1 MLTSSPAYKLA
12 RMWTNKRAFTF
23 DVHTLDGELLA
34 RDVPI
39 LSGDV
44 SASATSRVTRTAQ
57 FNVDDSWFPRSPTDT
72 LSPYHAII
80 SIKAGVSYP
89 DGTEEVFPVFTGRV
103 YNIRRNADGSVT
115 CRADDLA
122 ADVIAAQFENPRNS
136 QRGGSVIAEIRTLIR
151 EVLPNA
157 QFGPDNVTDAKVP
170 DLTWDEDR
178 GKAIDDLA
186 SAVGGRWYC
195 LGDGS
200 FVVRRYP
207 YITDAVQ
214 LDITD
219 GPDGV
224 LIGADQEVTADGTA
238 NSVVVI
244 SERTDGSA
252 PIRVIERNEVASSP
266 ARYGGPFGKR
276 VQTINLQ
283 TPVSLY
289 EAQVMALE
297 QLAALSALT
306 EQWSVSMVPDMT
318 IEPADVVRFEWRG
331 IQSVQVVDTVSY
343 PLSPEAVMN
352 LGTRSNVAE

>member
-12 RMWTNKRAFTF
+12 RMWTNKRVFTF
-23 DVHTLDGELLA
+23 DVRTLDGELLA

-39 LSGDV
+39 LGGDV

-57 FNVDDSWFPRSPTDT
+57 FNVADDWFPRTPTDT
-72 LSPYHAII
+72 LSPYHAIV
-80 SIKAGVSYP
+80 SIKAGVGYP
-89 DGTEEVFPVFTGRV
+89 DGTEELFPIFTGRV
-103 YNIRRNADGSVT
+103 YNIKRNADGSVT

-136 QRGGSVIAEIRTLIR
+136 QRGGSVIAEIRSLIR
-151 EVLPNA
+151 EALPMA
-157 QFGPDNVTDAKVP
+157 TFGPDDAVDAKVP

-186 SAVGGRWYC
+186 AAVGARWYC

-224 LIGADQEVTADGTA
+224 LVGADQDVTADGTA

-252 PIRVIERNEVASSP
+252 PIRVIERNDVASSP

-276 VQTINLQ
+276 VQTITMQ
-283 TPVSLY
+283 TPVTLY
-289 EAQVMALE
+289 EAQIIAIE
-297 QLAALSALT
+297 QLAALSALS
-306 EQWSVSMVPDMT
+306 EQWTAAMVPDMT

-331 IQSVQVVDTVSY
+331 IQSVQVVDSVSY
-343 PLSPEAVMN
+343 PLTPDATMN
-352 LGTRSNVAE
+352 LGTRSNVGE